1 MILKPIPTE
10 FTAQSWDLVAPHL
23 ELAMKY
29 SGGDYNLDQI
39 KMMVLM
45 GQWLLIIMVDEQDK
59 VHGACTVSFIN
70 YPNHRIAFVTA
81 IGGKLISSEATFKQ
95 LCEIV
100 KSRGATKLQGAAR
113 KSVARLWSR
122 YGFKERHITVEYKL

>member
-1 MILKPIPTE
+1 VILKPVPTE
-10 FTAQSWDLVAPHL
+10 FAAQSWDLVAPHL
-23 ELAMKY
+23 EEALKY

-39 KMMVLM
+39 KVFVLM
-45 GQWLLIIMVDEQDK
+45 GQWLLVAIVDDENN

-70 YPNHRIAFVTA
+70 YPNHRVAFITA

-100 KSRGATKLQGAAR
+100 KARGATKIQGAAR
-113 KSVARLWSR
+113 ESVARLWRR
-122 YGFKERHITVEYKL
+122 YGFKERYITVEYKL